1 MDFGNAYLQHA
12 HVDMAPRAGQL
23 VVFPAWLAHQAMP
36 YDGAKDR
43 IILSFN
49 ASVHAAQRS
58 DQIHG
63 YSST

>member
-1 MDFGNAYLQHA
+1 
-12 HVDMAPRAGQL
+12 L